1 MPNQTPNSD
10 YPKPPRALSN
20 HPLVLF
26 HPRQVTP
33 AKTGPALARR
43 PWLGDMPSAE
53 EIYWQVFLI
62 QQMLLAV
69 QAHSAE
75 TWTKPAQPS
84 GKPARLGFAW
94 QCLIA
99 VVTAIVLAMATLALT
114 ASL

>member
-1 MPNQTPNSD
+1 MSNQPPKFDT
-10 YPKPPRALSN
+10 PKPPHALSN

-26 HPRQVTP
+26 QPQQATP
-33 AKTGPALARR
+33 AETRPALAR
-43 PWLGDMPSAE
+43 PSSPGDMPSAE

-62 QQMLLAV
+62 QQMLLAA

-75 TWTKPAQPS
+75 TWTKPAQPLV
-84 GKPARLGFAW
+84 KPARLGFAW

-99 VVTAIVLAMATLALT
+99 VVTAIGLGMATLALT